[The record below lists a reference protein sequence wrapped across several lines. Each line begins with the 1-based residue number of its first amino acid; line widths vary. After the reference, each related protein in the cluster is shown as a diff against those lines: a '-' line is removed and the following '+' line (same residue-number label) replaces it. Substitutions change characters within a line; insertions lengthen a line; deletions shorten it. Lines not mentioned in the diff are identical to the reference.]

1 MAKILYFAGLV
12 DRLGRASE
20 EVDLPASVMH
30 VQSLL
35 AWLRLRGEP
44 WSRVLADDAVRVT
57 VDRQFSVADT
67 PISNANEIALIN
79 TRPL

>member
-12 DRLGRASE
+12 DRLGRDAE
-20 EVDLPASVMH
+20 EVELPASVTN

-35 AWLRLRGEP
+35 AWLRLRGET
-44 WSRVLADDAVRVT
+44 WARVLADDAVRVT
-57 VDRQFSVADT
+57 VDRQFSVAQT
-67 PISNANEIALIN
+67 PITNVNEIALIN